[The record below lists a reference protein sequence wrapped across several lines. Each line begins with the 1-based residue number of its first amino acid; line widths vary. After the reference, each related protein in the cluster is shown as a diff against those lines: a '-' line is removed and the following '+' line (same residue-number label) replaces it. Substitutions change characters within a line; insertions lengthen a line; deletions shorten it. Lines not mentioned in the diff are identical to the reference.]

1 MTGTA
6 AGGAEPATAKAPVDE
21 LVDVAEGGQS
31 GSALK
36 LLSALD
42 YGRAADVFFWN
53 AIEFVARASDRLY
66 AVMSK
71 HTIRGDMD
79 GVTVEIEGKTVE
91 SPMVPIAYEIPIS
104 YDDVRNTNLVALNT
118 AIHTAA
124 MSKLEQVAT
133 AYNDYIDA
141 ATDAVGHNVQLTK
154 DNYNWNTVLDLL
166 EKVEWAEGTDG
177 QVHAP
182 QQLTGANVP
191 PLPEMTAEQELRLQK
206 IALEKQEEHVAR
218 RRSRRLR

>member
-1 MTGTA
+1 M
-6 AGGAEPATAKAPVDE
+6 EPPTAKAPVDE
-21 LVDVAEGGQS
+21 LVEGAEGGQ
-31 GSALK
+31 GSSATK

-42 YGRAADVFFWN
+42 YGRAADAFFWH
-53 AIEFVARASDRLY
+53 AIEFVARASDPLY

-71 HTIRGDMD
+71 HTLRGDMD
-79 GVTVEIEGKTVE
+79 GVIVEIEGKTVE

-118 AIHTAA
+118 AIHAA
-124 MSKLEQVAT
+124 ALSMLEQVAA
-133 AYNDYIDA
+133 AYNDYMDV

-154 DNYNWNTVLDLL
+154 DNYNWDTVLDLL

-182 QQLTGANVP
+182 QQLAGANVP
-191 PLPEMTAEQELRLQK
+191 RLPEMTAEQARRLQK
-206 IALEKQEEHVAR
+206 IGLEKQEEYVAR